1 MERLAQRILL
11 MWGWRRALVA
21 AGAGAL
27 GALALAPLY
36 IWPALIISL
45 TLAVWLID
53 GAAIDRRGSTLAAM
67 RSAAAVGWCF
77 GFGYH
82 LAGLWWLGAAFIV
95 ESEEFLWALPLGVL
109 GLPAGLAL
117 FHALGFGLAAAL
129 WSAGAVRILA
139 LATGLTVAELLRG
152 HVLTGFPW
160 NLYGQAFGVTDVSAQ
175 GAALV
180 GIYGLTFVAIAI
192 AATPATFAT
201 GKTPLRRAAPAVLA
215 MLVLSALLAYGIRRL
230 PAGPSD
236 TVAGVKIRIMQPN
249 VSQREKNRPRGGQ
262 DVLSRYLA
270 LSDRSTGPT
279 SSGIADVTHLI
290 WPESAFP
297 FLLSREPQALSQ
309 IAALLKPGRTTLITG
324 AVRAEDTGP
333 GQEDRFFNSIHVVLP
348 DGVIAASYD
357 KVHLVPFG
365 EYLPFQAWLQ
375 RLGLRQFVNAPGGF
389 DAGVTRKPLVIPG
402 LPPAGPLICYE
413 AIFPA
418 AVMGAP
424 RPGFLLNVTND
435 AWFGMTTGP
444 HQHFAQAR
452 MRAVEQGLP
461 LIRAANTGI
470 SATFDG
476 YGRTLQSL
484 PLGVEG
490 VIDTP
495 LPVNHDWTYFSRW
508 GHIPLVVILL
518 ISTTLASFSRRA
530 K

>member
-1 MERLAQRILL
+1 MERLAHRILL
-11 MWGWRRALVA
+11 LWGWQRMLVA
-21 AGAGAL
+21 ALAGAL
-27 GALALAPLY
+27 GALALAPVY
-36 IWPALIISL
+36 VWPALIVSL
-45 TLAVWLID
+45 TVAVWLLD
-53 GAAIDRRGSTLAAM
+53 GSVVDRRAASLPTL
-67 RSAAAVGWCF
+67 RSAAVIGWWF

-82 LAGLWWLGAAFIV
+82 IAGLWWLGAAFIV

-109 GLPAGLAL
+109 GLPAALAL
-117 FHALGFGLAAAL
+117 FHALGFALAAVL
-129 WSAGAVRILA
+129 WSSNPVRILA
-139 LATGLTVAELLRG
+139 LSVGLTVAELLRG

-160 NLYGQAFGVTDVSAQ
+160 NLYGQVFGVTDVSAQ

-180 GIYGLTFVAIAI
+180 GVYGLTFLAIAI
-192 AATPATFAT
+192 AAAPASIAT
-201 GKTPLRRAAPAVLA
+201 GKTALSRFAPAVLA
-215 MLVLSALLAYGIRRL
+215 LVVLSGLLAYGIRRL
-230 PAGPSD
+230 PDGPSD
-236 TVAGVKIRIMQPN
+236 TVAGVKIRMMQPN

-262 DVLSRYLA
+262 EVLSRYLA

-324 AVRAEDTGP
+324 AVRAEDG
-333 GQEDRFFNSIHVVLP
+333 GAGREDRYFNSIHVVLP
-348 DGVIAASYD
+348 DGVIGDSYD

-365 EYLPFQAWLQ
+365 EYLPFQTLLQ

-389 DAGVTRKPLVIPG
+389 EAGASRKALSIPG
-402 LPPAGPLICYE
+402 LPPAAPLICYE

-418 AVMGAP
+418 SVASAP

-470 SATFDG
+470 SAVFDA

-484 PLGVEG
+484 PLGAEG
-490 VIDTP
+490 VIDTA
-495 LPVNHDWTYFSRW
+495 LPVNHNSTLYSRW
-508 GHIPLVVILL
+508 HSIPLVVALL
-518 ISTTLASFSRRA
+518 MSTTLASLFRRA
-530 K
+530 